1 MINSIKNFLKKK
13 KFILLIIGVLG
24 FLFLTPQLAS
34 ADAFGVM
41 DVFSLQL
48 DALDFLD
55 SSVRKYLVFFAL
67 VIAESMAYL
76 GIAAGVLDWAMSLG
90 VNVTQN
96 ALVVGGWS
104 LISGIANLILVVS
117 FVWTGLSIILKGDSA
132 QGQKTLFRLIG
143 LALLVNFSLL
153 IIGGL
158 IDIAG
163 LLQEGI
169 VSVFSSKPEI
179 TLAQGAQQILF
190 EYSILS
196 LAQVVGMTIAEIF
209 ASLIPVGNV
218 AAIVISGVSFLTLAI
233 TGWLPVMIFNVILN
247 FLIGSMFFMLAALL
261 LMRICFLWILAI
273 TAPLA
278 VVLYKNELPGLS
290 GFFDG
295 WAKTLKDWLFAGVII
310 IFFLGLGF
318 KLFGMSDAG
327 AVIQGNPLESVP
339 IFGNFVPKFFLNYI
353 FLFLYMIVICVIMAK
368 NWMPSMG
375 QQIIGEAKG
384 FVSKTKGM
392 IQPHA
397 KRDVLK
403 WEAKTQR
410 MTEDR
415 RSMSKEDFVAKYS
428 EGEYM
433 GSGFNELLS
442 KPFSAY
448 RKYVK
453 REAPGGAQRELGAM
467 LAKES
472 EGYKDLTADQLK
484 SIISTEIGRLK
495 MGKGVLNTHNITSA
509 LTGMSSKELGK
520 FIDQNENNEALM
532 KQVQNASIIGGQDL
546 RDKIMRVS
554 IRGDNN
560 DDQRLKKFGNKS
572 VEDVIKESTGER
584 CLDINLKA
592 FENPQVLEAVAKNW
606 KGNEFGLRAKKDN
619 EFIDTI
625 VENFEEVKS
634 IAEEN
639 NPSLHKYLTSNAS
652 PFMAAN
658 RPNYKAAGQFFERM
672 DREVPSSRPLKTE
685 PGQDRDVSQR
695 ESKHTKQEP
704 GQERDH

>member
-104 LISGIANLILVVS
+104 LISGLANLILVVS

-153 IIGGL
+153 IMGGL

-169 VSVFSSKPEI
+169 VSVFSSEQNI
-179 TLAQGAQQILF
+179 TLAQGAQEILF
-190 EYSILS
+190 EYSTLS

-327 AVIQGNPLESVP
+327 AVI
-339 IFGNFVPKFFLNYI
+339 
-353 FLFLYMIVICVIMAK
+353 
-368 NWMPSMG
+368 
-375 QQIIGEAKG
+375 
-384 FVSKTKGM
+384 
-392 IQPHA
+392 
-397 KRDVLK
+397 
-403 WEAKTQR
+403 
-410 MTEDR
+410 
-415 RSMSKEDFVAKYS
+415 
-428 EGEYM
+428 
-433 GSGFNELLS
+433 
-442 KPFSAY
+442 
-448 RKYVK
+448 
-453 REAPGGAQRELGAM
+453 
-467 LAKES
+467 
-472 EGYKDLTADQLK
+472 
-484 SIISTEIGRLK
+484 
-495 MGKGVLNTHNITSA
+495 
-509 LTGMSSKELGK
+509 
-520 FIDQNENNEALM
+520 
-532 KQVQNASIIGGQDL
+532 
-546 RDKIMRVS
+546 
-554 IRGDNN
+554 
-560 DDQRLKKFGNKS
+560 
-572 VEDVIKESTGER
+572 
-584 CLDINLKA
+584 
-592 FENPQVLEAVAKNW
+592 
-606 KGNEFGLRAKKDN
+606 
-619 EFIDTI
+619 
-625 VENFEEVKS
+625 
-634 IAEEN
+634 
-639 NPSLHKYLTSNAS
+639 
-652 PFMAAN
+652 
-658 RPNYKAAGQFFERM
+658 
-672 DREVPSSRPLKTE
+672 
-685 PGQDRDVSQR
+685 
-695 ESKHTKQEP
+695 
-704 GQERDH
+704 